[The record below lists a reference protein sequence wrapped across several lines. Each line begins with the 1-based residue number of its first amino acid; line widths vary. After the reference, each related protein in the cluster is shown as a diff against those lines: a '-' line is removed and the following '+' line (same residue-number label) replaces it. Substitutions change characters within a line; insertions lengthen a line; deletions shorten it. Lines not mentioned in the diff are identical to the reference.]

1 MLYKIGGYTLQLD
14 WGAFC
19 IAAAATGN
27 DAVAPLRDVPTS
39 EAYAVILY
47 AGVERKA
54 EADGMAT
61 TMTLQQAKDILKGFR
76 PVWISKL
83 DAAWQEVTTID
94 IDEDV
99 EISEEAKKN

>member
-27 DAVAPLRDVPTS
+27 DAVAPLKDIPTS
-39 EAYAVILY
+39 DAYAVILY
-47 AGVERKA
+47 AGVERKS
-54 EADGMAT
+54 EADGVAPSL
-61 TMTLQQAKDILKGFR
+61 TLQQAKEILRSFR

-99 EISEEAKKN
+99 EISEDAKKK